1 MMREPRLDE
10 LTVDEAASVQLRA
23 ALAREKAVKL
33 TIMIDT
39 KSLRALKEAS
49 RRTGVPY
56 QALVGQA
63 LKKELTR
70 RVTTESRLDRL
81 EREVK
86 RMRRI
91 LVA

>member
-1 MMREPRLDE
+1 MREPKLDD
-10 LTVDEAASVQLRA
+10 LMVDEAASVQLRA
-23 ALAREKAVKL
+23 ALAREKAVKI

-39 KSLRALKEAS
+39 KSLHALREAS
-49 RRTGVPY
+49 LRTGVPY
-56 QALVGQA
+56 QALVSRV
-63 LKKELTR
+63 LKKGLKR

-86 RMRRI
+86 RMKRI

>member
-1 MMREPRLDE
+1 MREPKLDD

-23 ALAREKAVKL
+23 ALAREKSVKL

-39 KSLRALKEAS
+39 KGLHALKEAS

-56 QALVGQA
+56 QALVSRA
-63 LKKELTR
+63 LKTGLTR
-70 RVTTESRLDRL
+70 QVTTESRLDRL

-86 RMRRI
+86 RMKRI

>member
-1 MMREPRLDE
+1 MREPKLDD

-23 ALAREKAVKL
+23 ALAREKGVTV

-39 KSLRALKEAS
+39 KSQHALKEAS

-56 QALVGQA
+56 QALVSRA
-63 LKKELTR
+63 LKTGLTR
-70 RVTTESRLDRL
+70 QVTTESRLDRL

-86 RMRRI
+86 RMKRI

>member
-1 MMREPRLDE
+1 MREPRLDE
-10 LTVDEAASVQLRA
+10 LMVDEAASVQLRA
-23 ALAREKAVKL
+23 ALTREKAVTL

-39 KSLRALKEAS
+39 KSLHALKEAS

-56 QALVGQA
+56 QALVSRA
-63 LKKELTR
+63 LKTGLTR

-86 RMRRI
+86 KMKRI

>member
-1 MMREPRLDE
+1 MREPKLDD

-33 TIMIDT
+33 IVMIDT
-39 KSLRALKEAS
+39 KSLHALKEAS

-56 QALVGQA
+56 QALVSRV
-63 LKKELTR
+63 LKKGLTR
-70 RVTTESRLDRL
+70 GVTTESRLDRL

-86 RMRRI
+86 RMKRI

>member
-1 MMREPRLDE
+1 MREPRLDD
-10 LTVDEAASVQLRA
+10 LTVDEAASAQLRG
-23 ALAREKAVKL
+23 ALARDKAVKI
-33 TIMIDT
+33 TVTIDT
-39 KSLRALKEAS
+39 KSLHALREAS

-56 QALVGQA
+56 QALVSRV
-63 LKKELTR
+63 LKTGLTR

-86 RMRRI
+86 RMKRI

>member
-1 MMREPRLDE
+1 MTSRWMK
-10 LTVDEAASVQLRA
+10 QLRRNSE
-23 ALAREKAVKL
+23 ARWHEKKTVKI
-33 TIMIDT
+33 TVTIDT
-39 KSLRALKEAS
+39 KSLHALREAS

-56 QALVGQA
+56 QALVSRV
-63 LKKELTR
+63 LKTGLTR

-86 RMRRI
+86 RMKRI

>member
-1 MMREPRLDE
+1 MREPRLDD
-10 LTVDEAASVQLRA
+10 LTVDEAASVQVRA

-39 KSLRALKEAS
+39 KSLHALKEAS

-56 QALVGQA
+56 QALVGRA
-63 LKKELTR
+63 LKTGLTR
-70 RVTTESRLDRL
+70 QVTTESRLDRL

-86 RMRRI
+86 KMKRI
-91 LVA
+91 LVS

>member
-1 MMREPRLDE
+1 MREPKLDDF
-10 LTVDEAASVQLRA
+10 TVDEAASVQLRT

-39 KSLRALKEAS
+39 KSLNTLKEAS
-49 RRTGVPY
+49 RRTGMPY
-56 QALVGQA
+56 QALVSRA
-63 LKKELTR
+63 LKKGLTR
-70 RVTTESRLDRL
+70 RVTMESRLDRL

-86 RMRRI
+86 RMKRI

>member
-1 MMREPRLDE
+1 MREPKLDD

-23 ALAREKAVKL
+23 ALAREKGVTV

-39 KSLRALKEAS
+39 KSLHALKEAS

-56 QALVGQA
+56 QALVSRA
-63 LKKELTR
+63 LKTGLTR
-70 RVTTESRLDRL
+70 QVTTESRLDRL

-86 RMRRI
+86 RMKRI